1 MENVHLDSKEKKMSI
16 AQQQVFNLVPTTLAE
31 AMDYAK
37 MIADSSI
44 CPKDF
49 KGKPG
54 DVLVAMQMGAE
65 VGLKPLQ
72 ALQNIAVINGRPSIW
87 GDACLALIKAHRDFE
102 DINEWE
108 ALDEKGDK
116 TAYCTIKRKGQ
127 TPQTRKFSIEDAKKA
142 GLLGKPGSWTQY
154 EPRML
159 QMRARG
165 FCARDTFPDALR
177 GLILAEEALD
187 LPSEKDITPAPST
200 DNTAP
205 LSKSEQIKAKF
216 GIASQSEAKEPAQ
229 DAEKNEPELVFT
241 LEEVEKKMKSAKNS
255 DELALAADSARHL
268 SDGEREKLKSLY
280 VQKNKEINGQTQ
292 EAGR

>member
-1 MENVHLDSKEKKMSI
+1 MENDHFDLKEKKMSI

-37 MIADSSI
+37 MIADSAF

-87 GDACLALIKAHRDFE
+87 GDAAMALVLASPVCE
-102 DINEWE
+102 DVIERVLADNGGYSCI
-108 ALDEKGDK
+108 A
-116 TAYCTIKRKGQ
+116 KRKGQ
-127 TPQTRKFSIEDAKKA
+127 EPREYTFTIEDAKRANLWGKA
-142 GLLGKPGSWTQY
+142 GPWTQY
-154 EPRML
+154 PPRML

-165 FCARDTFPDALR
+165 FALR
-177 GLILAEEALD
+177 DKFADVLKGLILAEEAMD
-187 LPSEKDITPAPST
+187 LPPEKDVTPVQT
-200 DNTAP
+200 DSNSAP
-205 LSKSEQIKAKF
+205 LSKLEQIKAKF
-216 GIASQSEAKEPAQ
+216 GIEPQNEAKDTTQ
-229 DAEKNEPELVFT
+229 DAQKNEPELVFT
-241 LEEVEKKMKSAKNS
+241 LEEVEKKIKSAKNS